1 MDSAPTPTTPPT
13 PTPPQTLR
21 KLIAFLAF
29 VCLVIDIVIASI
41 RPDGSTALGH
51 LLGIFLPDFLALTM
65 FIKYVRNGLGRYP
78 PMTRCILF
86 TLLLIAGLM
95 WPIVTFVD
103 AGTAYT
109 ENGQYWVDYGLSRT
123 TTTVDVEKAG
133 DSKAGSDAA
142 VDDGEDIEMAPGD
155 QKMDEDKDFK
165 NEYEPEAEHVGK

>member
-1 MDSAPTPTTPPT
+1 MRLNSGS
-13 PTPPQTLR
+13 PPQTLR
-21 KLIAFLAF
+21 KITVFLAF
-29 VCLVIDIVIASI
+29 VCLAMDIVIAVKQPTSQI
-41 RPDGSTALGH
+41 IGHSLGT
-51 LLGIFLPDFLALTM
+51 FLPDVLAITM
-65 FIKYVRNGLGRYP
+65 FSKYVRNGLGRYP

-133 DSKAGSDAA
+133 DSKAGSGAA
-142 VDDGEDIEMAPGD
+142 VDDGEDIEMAPSD